1 MWIARSISTGHVAHG
16 RTSERATERLI
27 ALVRGMLRVAV
38 TECGQTAQQW
48 WETQQ
53 RDVLH
58 WAAAFQLRADEG
70 ALEKLPEENVAG
82 GNRLVPRR
90 AVLAGKGTPG

>member
-1 MWIARSISTGHVAHG
+1 MAGHGARRSGELRLNVVVYQAEGPDRRPMWIARSIPTGHVAHG

-38 TECGQTAQQW
+38 TEYGQTAQQW

-53 RDVLH
+53 GDVSH
-58 WAAAFQLRADEG
+58 
-70 ALEKLPEENVAG
+70 
-82 GNRLVPRR
+82 
-90 AVLAGKGTPG
+90 